1 MVEVEI
7 SKIKDGNLDCCL
19 SINSPNTSVMIED
32 WFTYAIIA
40 LKKRYGNQNTTET

>member
-19 SINSPNTSVMIED
+19 AITSVMIED